1 MKLSILLISIINFG
15 CQNDLKKKT
24 KQILSNSNSSSTR
37 LISFF
42 DYSSQSRFIQHHGN
56 FSFHRVAIVIREEL
70 PYKRNFNLSED
81 DYSEIEFASL
91 FHFSNWM
98 ILIENLGK
106 DLFEL

>member
-1 MKLSILLISIINFG
+1 MKLSILLIFIINFD
-15 CQNDLKKKT
+15 CQNDLKKNVLT
-24 KQILSNSNSSSTR
+24 NLNSSSTH

-56 FSFHRVAIVIREEL
+56 FSFHRVAIVIREL
-70 PYKRNFNLSED
+70 SYKRNFNLSED

>member
-1 MKLSILLISIINFG
+1 M
-15 CQNDLKKKT
+15 
-24 KQILSNSNSSSTR
+24 
-37 LISFF
+37 
-42 DYSSQSRFIQHHGN
+42 
-56 FSFHRVAIVIREEL
+56 IREL
-70 PYKRNFNLSED
+70 SYKRNFNLSED